1 MARAKASRTASAVKA
16 GSRGAGLADGVVLTN
31 EALAERGWRFVAP
44 NVGATAQDES
54 AVSAPNRVTRR
65 KDKLASKP
73 RRRKLKAGER
83 RLAAYADSQYRAALP
98 DALVD
103 FHLQD
108 GSLPGFAPKHKGQC
122 SPETCWDFK
131 DHSALLDGWSM
142 AQRLPGRLGIT
153 LYQLSQKY
161 AGFAMRNG
169 QFYISWTFISDVVRV
184 ERRTFNNYISKLV
197 RLGYLRVVERALN
210 QWGVTYYD
218 FVHCCGAQQLP
229 LGTYVAQ
236 DTLYAARVGVEPSV
250 EGLLGLDWEWA
261 DDIGDA
267 TYEEVA
273 ADVAT
278 APLARKEPENESR
291 MRVGDIQSAEAS
303 AKAVEAAWDEGYDA
317 GLRGAVHDEAAQAR
331 GDARMDDIEAGG
343 ILLADEDGRDGE
355 ARIDAEASEPLT
367 IAESVAAPVGG
378 GCFGQALGAP
388 DLGARVKGLL
398 AIVGKGGISE
408 DERVMLRRWDVA
420 WRDNFGGDRV
430 PDEFLMHS
438 LLEARNGR
446 SFRGL
451 FFGVLRRAMET
462 NVALYE
468 GAGAEALAAFT
479 SEIKA
484 RMDRQDALGAYW
496 AGIPEQAMEG
506 GVWF

>member
-1 MARAKASRTASAVKA
+1 MARAKASRTVSAIKA
-16 GSRGAGLADGVVLTN
+16 DSRGAGVADGMVLTN
-31 EALAERGWRFVAP
+31 EALAERGWRFIAP
-44 NVGATAQDES
+44 NPGAASPDES
-54 AVSAPNRVTRR
+54 AIAAPNRGMRR
-65 KDKLASKP
+65 KAEPSSKP

-83 RLAAYADSQYRAALP
+83 RLAAYADSQYRALLP
-98 DALVD
+98 NAPVD

-108 GSLPGFAPKHKGQC
+108 GSLPGFAPRHKGQC

-153 LYQLSQKY
+153 LYQLCQKY

-169 QFYISWTFISDVVRV
+169 QFYISWTFISDIVRV

-236 DTLYAARVGVEPSV
+236 DTLYAARVGIEPSV
-250 EGLLGLDWEWA
+250 NGLLGLDWEWA
-261 DDIGDA
+261 DDVGDA
-267 TYEEVA
+267 THD
-273 ADVAT
+273 DVAT
-278 APLARKEPENESR
+278 DVAVAPLARKEPENESR
-291 MRVGDIQSAEAS
+291 LRVGDTEGAEAS
-303 AKAVEAAWDEGYDA
+303 AKSVEAAWDEGYHA
-317 GLRGAVHDEAAQAR
+317 GLRAAVHDEAEQAG
-331 GDARMDDIEAGG
+331 GDARMDYIEAGD
-343 ILLADEDGRDGE
+343 ILLADEDGGDGE
-355 ARIDAEASEPLT
+355 ARIDADASEPLT
-367 IAESVAAPVGG
+367 IAERVAAPVGG

-388 DLGARVKGLL
+388 DLGSRVKGLL
-398 AIVGKGGISE
+398 GIVGKGGISE

-420 WRDNFGGDRV
+420 WRGNFGGNRV

-468 GAGAEALAAFT
+468 GAGAEALVAFT
-479 SEIKA
+479 GELKA
-484 RMDRQDALGAYW
+484 RMDRQEALGAYW
-496 AGIPEQAMEG
+496 AGIQEQAVEG
-506 GVWF
+506 AAWF